1 MSNYMVEVGPGL
13 GGTILMAV
21 VGAVVVVAAEAAA
34 DRKIARI
41 YWYLGGGAYVY
52 TSAVAR
58 GLTSLV
64 DCLSRKNTAKS
75 KKK

>member
-41 YWYLGGGAYVY
+41 YWYLGGVHMCIRQQ
-52 TSAVAR
+52 SHEV
-58 GLTSLV
+58 
-64 DCLSRKNTAKS
+64 
-75 KKK
+75 

>member
-41 YWYLGGGAYVY
+41 YWYLGGGCICVYVSSR
-52 TSAVAR
+52 TRSDIVGR
-58 GLTSLV
+58 
-64 DCLSRKNTAKS
+64 LSKPQKRS
-75 KKK
+75 KE